1 MHETNSTRSSR
12 DGCKLFVGSL
22 VDLPSSCSIPHSSTR
37 TMARQAFVVGYTG
50 ETGKELVKEL
60 IKSDA
65 IQKLVLI
72 GRREVK
78 LEQEDAKVVC
88 KFAQALQEFDVHTQ
102 TSDEN
107 QKYLLNVVDSLFVD
121 KRFVRAFFSASSCR
135 RYPFSSGWCT

>member
-1 MHETNSTRSSR
+1 MYATNSTRSSR

-22 VDLPSSCSIPHSSTR
+22 VPSSCSIPHSLTR

-88 KFAQALQEFDVHTQ
+88 KFA
-102 TSDEN
+102 
-107 QKYLLNVVDSLFVD
+107 
-121 KRFVRAFFSASSCR
+121 
-135 RYPFSSGWCT
+135 